1 MWNGV
6 PDGTEDGD
14 EFLSDTDG
22 KNAPQ
27 FDWVTGR
34 SACSL
39 AKVFSALMLQVEA
52 DVTTRNALRPSN
64 SPYKFSAT
72 ENGGSF
78 TVFLEAK
85 EIHMS
90 VVFSLAEH
98 AIMVREGNGT
108 PKFEVTLA
116 FTDAG
121 ACVMKVN
128 GEERESWQVR
138 RMALEELF
146 FASY

>member
-1 MWNGV
+1 VNDKEAKD
-6 PDGTEDGD
+6 PSQ
-14 EFLSDTDG
+14 L
-22 KNAPQ
+22 
-27 FDWVTGR
+27 DWVSGR

-39 AKVFSALMLQVEA
+39 AKVFASLMLQVEA
-52 DVTTRNALRPSN
+52 DVTARNALRPSN
-64 SPYKFSAT
+64 SPYKYLVT

-85 EIHMS
+85 ETHLS
-90 VVFSLAEH
+90 VVFTFDEH
-98 AIMVREGNGT
+98 AIMVREGNGS

-116 FTDAG
+116 FTDQG
-121 ACVMKVN
+121 ACKLKVN

-138 RMALEELF
+138 RMALEDLF